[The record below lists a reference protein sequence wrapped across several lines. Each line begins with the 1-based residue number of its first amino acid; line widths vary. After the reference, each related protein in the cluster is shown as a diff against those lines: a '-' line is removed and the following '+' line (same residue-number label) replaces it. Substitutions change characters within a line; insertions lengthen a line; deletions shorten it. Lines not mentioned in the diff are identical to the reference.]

1 MKCIA
6 DKLYAQV
13 NRPVRT
19 HINLMLINMRPRDVG
34 RERWREGGKEGDREG
49 DSEKIREEGTDNT
62 DSA

>member
-1 MKCIA
+1 
-6 DKLYAQV
+6 
-13 NRPVRT
+13 
-19 HINLMLINMRPRDVG
+19 MLINMRPRDVG